1 MTKLKKELE
10 HYKQQGAKEVA
21 NKTKLAQSLD
31 ESTRRAMELETT
43 LENWQLSIRDYQ
55 QQIQQLEG
63 AMREER
69 SHSVELERRFSEL
82 YANKSKEVDQ
92 LTVQVV
98 EARKKTK
105 KGDKSSNSSISSS
118 LSSVDESQFVFL
130 KQAVYH
136 LLIDSRPEEHLRAIV
151 SILDFS
157 ADERKTVYAKF
168 QEKRGYIKN

>member
-55 QQIQQLEG
+55 QQIQQMEAAL
-63 AMREER
+63 MEER

-105 KGDKSSNSSISSS
+105 KGDKSSNSSISS
-118 LSSVDESQFVFL
+118 LSSVDESQFIFL

-157 ADERKTVYAKF
+157 ADERKSVYAKF
-168 QEKRGYIKN
+168 Q

>member
-55 QQIQQLEG
+55 QQIQQMEAAL
-63 AMREER
+63 MEER

-105 KGDKSSNSSISSS
+105 KGDKSSNSSISS
-118 LSSVDESQFVFL
+118 LSSVDESQFIFL

-157 ADERKTVYAKF
+157 ADERKSVYAKF